1 MSADAELVEYLKEAS
16 SWDADRVGLAERA
29 ARRARALAATAVLVA
44 VCALLALALLMPLKT
59 VQPYVIRVDAR
70 TGAVDVVPQYQ
81 GGASASET
89 VTRYLLT
96 HYVTTCERFNFATAE
111 EDYSECGA
119 FHTPKRNQEWALKWA
134 SSNPDSPLN
143 RYKDG
148 SSMRAEVQSVSFF
161 ERASGVSDLA
171 QVRYRLIRRNG
182 SGIDENTTHWIAT
195 IQYAYVAPSQDPKTR
210 QWNPLGFRIV
220 EFHPEPETDGTAT
233 TARFAT
239 GETGTS
245 SP

>member
-1 MSADAELVEYLKEAS
+1 MSADAELVEYLKEAA

-29 ARRARALAATAVLVA
+29 ARRAGALAATAVLVA

-70 TGAVDVVPQYQ
+70 TGAVDVVPEYQ
-81 GGASASET
+81 GGAPASEI

-111 EDYSECGA
+111 EDYAECGA
-119 FHTPKRNQEWALKWA
+119 FHTPKRNQEWALKWT

-148 SSMRAEVQSVSFF
+148 SSLRAEVQSVSFF
-161 ERASGVSDLA
+161 ERASGVQDLA
-171 QVRYRLIRRNG
+171 QVRYRVIRRNG
-182 SGIDENTTHWIAT
+182 SGIDESTTHWIAT
-195 IQYAYVAPSQDPKTR
+195 IQYAYVAPSTEPKTR

-220 EFHPEPETDGTAT
+220 AFHPEPEAQGAT
-233 TARFAT
+233 TARLAT
-239 GETGTS
+239 GETGRAG
-245 SP
+245 P